1 MEDNGFDRLGRNNF
15 KPGSRFDVKRR
26 PGTGLVINEKLAGS
40 YRISPRK
47 KGGLLSYEARDL
59 SDFLGTPEVRVRIS
73 VGTIVVAPLLRFHSV
88 ARPVTEHWSITESVL
103 TTPRGQT
110 RLRSASP
117 LNFPQTAASIEVEF
131 DASNL
136 VFATEL
142 IGNQRPARVVVRGIP
157 VMVVVAGQFLRA
169 AGYSE
174 TGNKGEFAR

>member
-1 MEDNGFDRLGRNNF
+1 
-15 KPGSRFDVKRR
+15 
-26 PGTGLVINEKLAGS
+26 
-40 YRISPRK
+40 
-47 KGGLLSYEARDL
+47 
-59 SDFLGTPEVRVRIS
+59 
-73 VGTIVVAPLLRFHSV
+73 
-88 ARPVTEHWSITESVL
+88 
-103 TTPRGQT
+103 
-110 RLRSASP
+110 LRSASP